1 MRISAGSNLVL
12 KYGRKTEI
20 IPCNQEECENLHI
33 CLINVTAAIRV
44 FVLLRRLRFLKK
56 SQRMLY
62 ALLKTKFELAIESDC
77 DFISL
82 KPNIFHYVNHNLE
95 MMRDYF
101 IQNGEFSYAIEAQ
114 LGILIDLHK

>member
-1 MRISAGSNLVL
+1 MKISIFV
-12 KYGRKTEI
+12 
-20 IPCNQEECENLHI
+20 
-33 CLINVTAAIRV
+33 LINVTAAICV

-95 MMRDYF
+95 MMREYF
-101 IQNGEFSYAIEAQ
+101 IHNGEFSYAVEAR
-114 LGILIDLHK
+114 LGILIAVHK